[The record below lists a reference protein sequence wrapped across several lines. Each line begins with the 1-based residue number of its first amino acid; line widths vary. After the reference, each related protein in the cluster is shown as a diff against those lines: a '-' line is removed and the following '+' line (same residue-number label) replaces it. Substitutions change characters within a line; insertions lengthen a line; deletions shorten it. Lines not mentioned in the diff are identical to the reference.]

1 MDSGAFIAFLDASD
15 RQNGAVVAL
24 FEAPPRR
31 IVTSALVVSET
42 YSWFLHRLGE
52 EAARRF
58 RGCLARLPA
67 LEIVGVDAAHLRA
80 VDAKLDRLR
89 GKKLSFVDASSLV
102 HLEKQRISLV
112 WGLDLDLGIEGA
124 RVVPGPFRG

>member
-15 RQNGAVVAL
+15 RQNGAAVAL
-24 FEAPPRR
+24 FESPPPR

-67 LEIVGVDAAHLRA
+67 LEINERGRFVRTKRSCAANLLFGEIVFYFEAEHLR
-80 VDAKLDRLR
+80 
-89 GKKLSFVDASSLV
+89 
-102 HLEKQRISLV
+102 
-112 WGLDLDLGIEGA
+112 DL
-124 RVVPGPFRG
+124 